1 MCGSAFGGGVGRAG
15 PALQKL
21 CECHSS
27 DESSPAACG
36 CAPGREQRFPHAGA
50 ARVDHPE
57 TRSFSGSLFPSHI
70 DSSST
75 GRVIFDV
82 ARRVRFCSCFP
93 WSSFQPLP
101 PQSNISAAK
110 MHRRHVSIQR
120 DGCVSAARGKT
131 AMATQGPTATYRRRP
146 HVRMTAA
153 LRTRPSCI
161 GGRREASPA
170 SGSQLSGSGRCGL
183 CCYRHCSSITPRKQ
197 YIGKSC
203 SRICRG
209 SMCECTDDA
218 STAMPPLLPGHV
230 QLHDDAL
237 YCSEDGMA

>member
-1 MCGSAFGGGVGRAG
+1 MS
-15 PALQKL
+15 
-21 CECHSS
+21 
-27 DESSPAACG
+27 
-36 CAPGREQRFPHAGA
+36 
-50 ARVDHPE
+50 DHPE

-70 DSSST
+70 DSSSR
-75 GRVIFDV
+75 GRVLFDV

-93 WSSFQPLP
+93 WSSFQPM

-110 MHRRHVSIQR
+110 MHRRHDAIQR

-146 HVRMTAA
+146 QVRMTAA
-153 LRTRPSCI
+153 LRTRQRCI

-183 CCYRHCSSITPRKQ
+183 CCYRHCSSSTPRRK
-197 YIGKSC
+197 YSIGKSC

-209 SMCECTDDA
+209 SMCECTVP
-218 STAMPPLLPGHV
+218 TTPPLQCPRFS
-230 QLHDDAL
+230 QATSTIHDDAL
-237 YCSEDGMA
+237 YCSDDGMA